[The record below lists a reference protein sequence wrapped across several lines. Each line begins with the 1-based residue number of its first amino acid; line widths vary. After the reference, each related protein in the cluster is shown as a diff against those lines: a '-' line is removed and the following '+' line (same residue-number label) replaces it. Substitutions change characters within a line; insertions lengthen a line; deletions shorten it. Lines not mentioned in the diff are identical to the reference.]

1 RVPGDAEPRWPV
13 RPQRQ
18 GPRAEQAHRTGRG
31 LAPRARRAHG
41 VRAPARRVRRDTR
54 HALRREPHAPGG
66 RRARHAVPPAVIDWD
81 TGVALAEW
89 GERLRDDE
97 IAAARA
103 LARRTR
109 AEQGLPGRVVPDWP
123 PDPPAGH

>member
-1 RVPGDAEPRWPV
+1 M
-13 RPQRQ
+13 
-18 GPRAEQAHRTGRG
+18 
-31 LAPRARRAHG
+31 
-41 VRAPARRVRRDTR
+41 
-54 HALRREPHAPGG
+54 
-66 RRARHAVPPAVIDWD
+66 IDWD

-109 AEQGLPGRVVPDWP
+109 AEQGLPERVVLDWP
-123 PDPPAGH
+123 SDPPAGH